1 MTREACPQ
9 SRTRRTRTIA
19 AAAVLGAAVPG
30 GLLTASAASAAS
42 GAVGALRPTPCT
54 VSALKSAITA
64 ANVSGGTITLPSG
77 CSITL
82 AAADNATDGPTG
94 LPVITRNVTINGNG
108 ATIARQAATAST
120 PVPAFRLFNVAAGGS
135 LTLNGLTLRNG
146 FADDGTNGGG
156 AIFSLGTLNVSGV
169 TFSGNQ
175 SPSATGTSG
184 GAISSD
190 NSSARLTVDRSTFT
204 GNAAQEG
211 GGIFTQSTT
220 SVTNSTFTGN
230 TATTFGGGGLVSAVG
245 TTNITG
251 DTFSAN
257 SGPGGGAI
265 DNDATVNI
273 TDSTFAGNTAGA
285 NGGGALQNF
294 GSMAVAQSTVA
305 DNTSQFGAN
314 LHNDPVAPASVT
326 GPVYNPALRGRSQA
340 ALAQASTFTVRAS
353 IVSGGISGGNCSGS
367 APFTDGGYNIDSG
380 TSCGFL
386 TANHSKN
393 NTNPNLGP
401 LAANGGPTRT
411 LALPSG
417 SSALNA
423 IPPGT
428 SGCAGTTDQRGIPR
442 PQGTGCDI
450 GAYERTVSGAIK
462 GYKGKCV
469 DNTGNAAAN
478 GNKIQIWTCNGNAAQ
493 TWTYTTNGQLQT
505 RGKCLDD
512 TNFGTTNGTKMQLWS
527 CTGRT
532 NQEWTW
538 HANGEFVNRYNGLC
552 LDDTGYSTTNG
563 TRLQVWK
570 CNNTANQ
577 HWTVPAG

>member
-1 MTREACPQ
+1 VTSSSRG
-9 SRTRRTRTIA
+9 SRRTRRIA

-42 GAVGALRPTPCT
+42 GAAGALAATPCT
-54 VSALKSAITA
+54 VPALKSAITA
-64 ANVSGGTITLPSG
+64 ANISGGTITLPSG
-77 CSITL
+77 CTITL
-82 AAADNATDGPTG
+82 AAQDNATNGPTG
-94 LPVITRNVTINGNG
+94 LPVITGKVTINGNG
-108 ATIARQAATAST
+108 ATIARKAATPSA
-120 PVPAFRLFNVAAGGS
+120 PVPAFRLFNVATGGS

-156 AIFSLGTLNVSGV
+156 AIFSLGTVHVSGV

-175 SPSATGTSG
+175 SPAATGTSG

-190 NSSARLTVDRSTFT
+190 NSGATLTVDRSTFT
-204 GNAAQEG
+204 GNTAQEG
-211 GGIFTQSTT
+211 GGIFTQSAT
-220 SVTNSTFTGN
+220 SIANSTFTGN
-230 TATTFGGGGLVSAVG
+230 RATLFGGGALVSAVG
-245 TTNITG
+245 TTRITG

-294 GSMAVAQSTVA
+294 GRMTVTYSTLA
-305 DNTSQFGAN
+305 NNASPFGADM
-314 LHNDPVAPASVT
+314 HNDPVAPASVT
-326 GPVYNPALRGRSQA
+326 GPVYNPALRGRSLA
-340 ALAQASTFTVRAS
+340 ALTQASTFSVTAS
-353 IVSGGISGGNCSGS
+353 IVSGGISGANCSGS
-367 APFTDGGYNIDSG
+367 TPFTDGGYNADSG

-386 TANHSKN
+386 ATSHSKN
-393 NTNPNLGP
+393 NANLNLGP

-411 LALPSG
+411 MALPSG
-417 SSALNA
+417 SPALNA
-423 IPPGT
+423 IPPRT
-428 SGCAGTTDQRGIPR
+428 SGCAGPTDQRGMPR
-442 PQGTGCDI
+442 PQGAGCDI

-462 GYKGKCV
+462 GYKVKCV
-469 DNTGNAAAN
+469 DNRGNSAVN
-478 GNKIQIWTCNGNAAQ
+478 GNKIEIWTCNGGAAQ
-493 TWTYTTNGQLQT
+493 TWTYTTSGQLQT
-505 RGKCLDD
+505 HGKCLDD
-512 TNFGTTNGTKMQLWS
+512 ANSGTRNGTKVQLLS

-538 HANGEFVNRYNGLC
+538 QASGEFVNKFNGLC
-552 LDDTGYSTTNG
+552 LDDSGFSTTNG
-563 TRLQVWK
+563 TQLEVWK

>member
-1 MTREACPQ
+1 VT
-9 SRTRRTRTIA
+9 SRSRGTRRTQRIA

-30 GLLTASAASAAS
+30 RLLTASAAGAAS
-42 GAVGALRPTPCT
+42 GAAGAVRQTTPCT
-54 VSALKSAITA
+54 VLALKSAITA
-64 ANVSGGTITLPSG
+64 ANISGGTITLPSG

-82 AAADNATDGPTG
+82 AAQDNATDGPTG
-94 LPVITRNVTINGNG
+94 LPVITGNVTINGNG
-108 ATIARQAATAST
+108 ATIARQVATPVT
-120 PVPAFRLFNVAAGGS
+120 PVPAFRLFNVATGGS
-135 LTLNGLTLRNG
+135 LTLNGLSLSNG

-156 AIFSLGTLNVSGV
+156 AIFSQGTVNVSGV

-175 SPSATGTSG
+175 SPAATGTSG

-190 NSSARLTVDRSTFT
+190 NSSATLTVDRSTFT
-204 GNAAQEG
+204 GNTAQEG
-211 GGIFTQSTT
+211 GGIFTQSAT

-230 TATTFGGGGLVSAVG
+230 IATMFGGGGLVSAVG
-245 TTNITG
+245 TTKITG

-265 DNDATVNI
+265 DNDATANI
-273 TDSTFAGNTAGA
+273 TDSTFEGNTAGV

-294 GSMAVAQSTVA
+294 GTMTVTQSTVA
-305 DNTSQFGAN
+305 NNTSQYGAN
-314 LHNDPVAPASVT
+314 MHNDPVAPVSVT
-326 GPVYNPALRGRSQA
+326 GPVYNPALRGRSRA
-340 ALAQASTFTVRAS
+340 ALAQASTFTVTAS
-353 IVSGGISGGNCSGS
+353 IVSGGISGLNCSGS
-367 APFTDGGYNIDSG
+367 APFTDGGYNVDSG

-386 TANHSKN
+386 TTNHSKN

-401 LAANGGPTRT
+401 LAANGGPTAT
-411 LALPSG
+411 MALPSG
-417 SSALNA
+417 SPALNA
-423 IPPGT
+423 IPSGT

-450 GAYERTVSGAIK
+450 GAYELKVSGAIK
-462 GYKGKCV
+462 GYMGKCV

-478 GNKIQIWTCNGNAAQ
+478 GNKIQIWTCNGDAAQ
-493 TWTYTTNGQLQT
+493 TWTYTTNRQLQT
-505 RGKCLDD
+505 GGKCLDD
-512 TNFGTTNGTKMQLWS
+512 TGFGTTNGTKMQLWS

-538 HANGEFVNRYNGLC
+538 QANGEFVNTYNGLC

-563 TRLQVWK
+563 TQLQVWK